1 MKSVEYYDPNIDTW
15 TSISEMSVRRFGPGV
30 GVLNGGLYVIG
41 GHNGQKYQ
49 RSVETYQP
57 SANVW
62 SSIADMHSHRFN
74 PGT

>member
-1 MKSVEYYDPNIDTW
+1 
-15 TSISEMSVRRFGPGV
+15 MSVRRFGPGV